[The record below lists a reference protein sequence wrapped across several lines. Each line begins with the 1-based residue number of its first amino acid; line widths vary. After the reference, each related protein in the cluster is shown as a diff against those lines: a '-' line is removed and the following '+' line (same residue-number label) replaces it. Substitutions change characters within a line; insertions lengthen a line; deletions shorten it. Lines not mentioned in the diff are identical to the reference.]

1 MIDDY
6 FGVTLMRPN
15 VSQMYLTWAQLP
27 LASRCCICKVFQHTG
42 SSKGRLI
49 PPRGPSGDEPS
60 GGAELYPSQQWTPST
75 YEALPENREFHL
87 KDTSLRQCPGRK

>member
-15 VSQMYLTWAQLP
+15 VSQMYLTWTQLP

-42 SSKGRLI
+42 GSSKGRLI
-49 PPRGPSGDEPS
+49 PPRGPSGDEPP
-60 GGAELYPSQQWTPST
+60 GGAELYPSQQWNDTQWLAMKHFRRT
-75 YEALPENREFHL
+75 ENL
-87 KDTSLRQCPGRK
+87 T

>member
-1 MIDDY
+1 MAGSGSFSILRDLPSMIDDY

-15 VSQMYLTWAQLP
+15 VSQMYLTWTQLP

-42 SSKGRLI
+42 GSSKERLI

-60 GGAELYPSQQWTPST
+60 GGAELYTRQQWVNNGVTPRG
-75 YEALPENREFHL
+75 YL
-87 KDTSLRQCPGRK
+87 